1 MKYVIVS
8 NVTGYFTDF
17 PNQAVVQAYL
27 FPTVDESK
35 ETFTWGKPNVVLL
48 CDYTRQKFGWTKGKF
63 DDTMIPV
70 LRRMEENKNQKLL
83 DVYFKAKASPRS
95 IEPNL
100 SKRVQNALRR
110 LNGDD
115 VNTDDN
121 VDGNADGKPRKRRK
135 KDDVAQ
141 KSNEEKNSIAE
152 LEISTPES
160 PPPVNKSPEKV
171 DKIVVEKTTTVR
183 EYIPL
188 KKSTAKEYIPQR
200 EKDRACAL
208 ERKLHAIEIFRKSKR
223 GLGKTK
229 KVNCKVRKIKEQ
241 AELSESDSN

>member
-1 MKYVIVS
+1 MQR
-8 NVTGYFTDF
+8 GYFTDF

-83 DVYFKAKASPRS
+83 DMYFKAKASPRS
-95 IEPNL
+95 IEPSL
-100 SKRVQNALRR
+100 SKRVQKALRR

-115 VNTDDN
+115 MNTDGNVDDN
-121 VDGNADGKPRKRRK
+121 VDGKPRLK
-135 KDDVAQ
+135 KIKNSDVAR
-141 KSNEEKNSIAE
+141 KSSEEKNSVTE
-152 LEISTPES
+152 NEIPIRESTP
-160 PPPVNKSPEKV
+160 P
-171 DKIVVEKTTTVR
+171 IKTNIMPKKPIKAVI
-183 EYIPL
+183 E
-188 KKSTAKEYIPQR
+188 KKSTTEYIPQR
-200 EKDRACAL
+200 EKDRECAL
-208 ERKLHAIEIFRKSKR
+208 EKKLHAIEVFRKSKQ
-223 GLGKTK
+223 GLSKTRK
-229 KVNCKVRKIKEQ
+229 MKCKVRKIKEQ

>member
-1 MKYVIVS
+1 MSKAINVI
-8 NVTGYFTDF
+8 NYFTDF

-35 ETFTWGKPNVVLL
+35 ETFTWGKPNIVLL

-83 DVYFKAKASPRS
+83 DMYFKASPRS

-100 SKRVQNALRR
+100 SKRVQKALRR

-115 VNTDDN
+115 LNTDDN
-121 VDGNADGKPRKRRK
+121 VDGNVDGKPRLK
-135 KDDVAQ
+135 KIKKSDVAR
-141 KSNEEKNSIAE
+141 KSSEEKNSVTENETPIRE
-152 LEISTPES
+152 STP
-160 PPPVNKSPEKV
+160 PIKTNALPKKPV
-171 DKIVVEKTTTVR
+171 KTVI
-183 EYIPL
+183 EM
-188 KKSTAKEYIPQR
+188 KSTREYIPQR

-208 ERKLHAIEIFRKSKR
+208 EKKLHAIEVFRKSKQ
-223 GLGKTK
+223 GLGKTRK
-229 KVNCKVRKIKEQ
+229 MKCKVRKVKEQ